1 MNGHSHLFLAL
12 VDGVLGVLVYAAGLY
27 LLYWYTE
34 KILPLLVSKWS
45 EGFEFKVRIE

>member
-12 VDGVLGVLVYAAGLY
+12 VDEILGMLVYAAGLY

-34 KILPLLVSKWS
+34 NILPLLVSKWS
-45 EGFEFKVRIE
+45 EGFGFKVGIE